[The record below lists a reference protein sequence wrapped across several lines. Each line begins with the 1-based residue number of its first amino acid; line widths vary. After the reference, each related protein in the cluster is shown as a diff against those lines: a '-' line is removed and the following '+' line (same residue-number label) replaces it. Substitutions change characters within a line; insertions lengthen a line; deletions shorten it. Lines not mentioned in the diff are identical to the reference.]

1 MSHMYITDQLRDEA
15 DKDSFKLTR
24 VFSAQDQ
31 KQVKRQGCTTLVAKL
46 CLQMGY
52 KARFFRPFGVGAQCQ
67 ELTYREML
75 SVKQE
80 TESRQGLP
88 EPLAVHRTEREM
100 WRQYMVDGMTELVA
114 SVQRIGLGS
123 AVELSFNFGRE
134 SSSSSLMD
142 SRRRGLHDRIA
153 GVPYKHSC

>member
-1 MSHMYITDQLRDEA
+1 MSHMYITDQLRDEV

-75 SVKQE
+75 SGQCVALVCYLQRLLCAVKQE

-114 SVQRIGLGS
+114 SVQRIGTRSLFINHHSQSVVGRVRLCCG
-123 AVELSFNFGRE
+123 AEL
-134 SSSSSLMD
+134 
-142 SRRRGLHDRIA
+142 
-153 GVPYKHSC
+153 